1 MIPTFAHPL
10 SLLSLLSVPL
20 LIWWWLRRRRGALRF
35 PNTGLLTQL
44 PPGRSRMALWGGA
57 GLRAAALALLVI
69 AMSGPRWPDLGTRLE
84 TEGIAIVM
92 VVDVSGSMAEPDFDW
107 DDKRTTRLNAVKEA
121 FGLFVEGGQGP
132 KDVRLEGRPADL
144 IGLVTFAT
152 RPESACPLTLSHS
165 VLLRMLQGEQPR
177 SLPTESQTNIGDAIA
192 WGLHTL
198 ESAGA
203 RRKVMVLLSDGE
215 HNVPPPALK
224 PRQAAQL
231 AANLRVPIYTIDAGG
246 EGVTKEPGA
255 EPPVSPAT
263 ERIQGE
269 RTLQAVAKISGG
281 RYFRAQDSNALLAAC
296 REIDRLERREIQ
308 SFQYRRY
315 YEGYPWFGLAAF
327 VLLAGVHLLE
337 MTLWQRVP

>member
-1 MIPTFAHPL
+1 
-10 SLLSLLSVPL
+10 
-20 LIWWWLRRRRGALRF
+20 
-35 PNTGLLTQL
+35 
-44 PPGRSRMALWGGA
+44 
-57 GLRAAALALLVI
+57 
-69 AMSGPRWPDLGTRLE
+69 
-84 TEGIAIVM
+84 
-92 VVDVSGSMAEPDFDW
+92 
-107 DDKRTTRLNAVKEA
+107 
-121 FGLFVEGGQGP
+121 
-132 KDVRLEGRPADL
+132 
-144 IGLVTFAT
+144 
-152 RPESACPLTLSHS
+152 
-165 VLLRMLQGEQPR
+165 MLQAEQPR

-246 EGVTKEPGA
+246 EGVTKEPGT
-255 EPPVSPAT
+255 EPPLSPAT

-315 YEGYPWFGLAAF
+315 FEGYPWFGLAAF